1 VLRIAAAGLTAL
13 FVTASPLSYAQT
25 AASAATT
32 PSAAEWNSLT
42 DMRID
47 VVKAALKLT
56 PDQEKYWPAVEDAI
70 RARAKNR
77 EARFADI
84 EKRVAELREGNPVEV
99 LRNRDPVAFLQRRA
113 DALAQRSAD
122 LKKLADA
129 WEPLY
134 KTLSPD
140 QKQRMAF
147 LALYVLHEVRNAA
160 EERTEIWLVPP
171 KISELRPTSLAR
183 IHRPLQ
189 RSRSWVAEELQ
200 NCKMRTV
207 WF

>member
-1 VLRIAAAGLTAL
+1 MLRIVTAGLTAL
-13 FVTASPLSYAQT
+13 FVTASPLAYAQT
-25 AASAATT
+25 AARAAT
-32 PSAAEWNSLT
+32 PSAADWNNLT
-42 DMRID
+42 NMRID

-77 EARFADI
+77 QARFADI
-84 EKRVAELREGNPVEV
+84 EKHEGNPVEI
-99 LRNRDPVAFLQRRA
+99 LRNRDPVDFLQRRA

-122 LKKLADA
+122 LKKLAGA

-147 LALYVLHEVRNAA
+147 LALYVLREVRNAA
-160 EERTEIWLVPP
+160 EERTED
-171 KISELRPTSLAR
+171 
-183 IHRPLQ
+183 
-189 RSRSWVAEELQ
+189 EE
-200 NCKMRTV
+200 N
-207 WF
+207 

>member
-1 VLRIAAAGLTAL
+1 MSKMLAAGVIA
-13 FVTASPLSYAQT
+13 FCVTASPLAYAQT
-25 AASAATT
+25 AANAGT

-56 PDQEKYWPAVEDAI
+56 PDQEKYWSAIEDAI

-77 EARFADI
+77 QARLTEI
-84 EKRVAELREGNPVEV
+84 EKRVTTLREGNPVEV
-99 LRNRDPVAFLQRRA
+99 LRNRDPVDFLQWRA

-122 LKKLADA
+122 LKKLAGA

-160 EERTEIWLVPP
+160 EARTED
-171 KISELRPTSLAR
+171 
-183 IHRPLQ
+183 
-189 RSRSWVAEELQ
+189 EED
-200 NCKMRTV
+200 
-207 WF
+207 

>member
-1 VLRIAAAGLTAL
+1 MLRIVTAGLTAL
-13 FVTASPLSYAQT
+13 FVTASPLAYAQT
-25 AASAATT
+25 AAT
-32 PSAAEWNSLT
+32 PSAADWNTLT

-56 PDQEKYWPAVEDAI
+56 PDQEKYWPPIEDAI
-70 RARAKNR
+70 RARAKDR
-77 EARFADI
+77 QARLAEV
-84 EKRVAELREGNPVEV
+84 EKRVAELREGNPIEV
-99 LRNRDPVAFLQRRA
+99 LRNRDTVDFLQRRA

-147 LALYVLHEVRNAA
+147 LALYVLHEVRNVA
-160 EERTEIWLVPP
+160 EERTED
-171 KISELRPTSLAR
+171 
-183 IHRPLQ
+183 
-189 RSRSWVAEELQ
+189 EED
-200 NCKMRTV
+200 
-207 WF
+207 

>member
-1 VLRIAAAGLTAL
+1 MSKMLAAGVVAL
-13 FVTASPLSYAQT
+13 CVTASPLAYAQT
-25 AASAATT
+25 AANAAT

-77 EARFADI
+77 QARFADI
-84 EKRVAELREGNPVEV
+84 EKRVGELREGNPVEV
-99 LRNRDPVAFLQRRA
+99 LRNRDPINFLRRRA
-113 DALAQRSAD
+113 EVLAERSAD
-122 LKKLADA
+122 LKNLANA

-147 LALYVLHEVRNAA
+147 LALYVLHEVRNVA
-160 EERTEIWLVPP
+160 EERTED
-171 KISELRPTSLAR
+171 
-183 IHRPLQ
+183 
-189 RSRSWVAEELQ
+189 EED
-200 NCKMRTV
+200 
-207 WF
+207 

>member
-1 VLRIAAAGLTAL
+1 MSKMLAAGVIAL
-13 FVTASPLSYAQT
+13 CVTASPLAYAQT
-25 AASAATT
+25 AANAAT

-56 PDQEKYWPAVEDAI
+56 PGQEKY
-70 RARAKNR
+70 ARAKNR
-77 EARFADI
+77 QARIAEI
-84 EKRVAELREGNPVEV
+84 EKRVTTLREGNPVEV
-99 LRNRDPVAFLQRRA
+99 LRNRDPVDFLQWRA

-122 LKKLADA
+122 LKKLAGA

-160 EERTEIWLVPP
+160 EARTED
-171 KISELRPTSLAR
+171 
-183 IHRPLQ
+183 
-189 RSRSWVAEELQ
+189 EED
-200 NCKMRTV
+200 
-207 WF
+207 